1 MEQEQTTLVYL
12 VQRLDEL
19 ETQLLFQDDLIA
31 SLNDQV
37 TRQELDLHRL
47 WEAKKLMNK
56 QLSEV
61 SPSNIRKEEDETAP
75 PHY

>member
-1 MEQEQTTLVYL
+1 MKPEPISLA
-12 VQRLDEL
+12 RLAERVDEL
-19 ETQLLFQDDLIA
+19 ETRLAFQDDVIA

-47 WEAKKLMNK
+47 WEAKRVLKN
-56 QLSEV
+56 QLAEI